1 MKHRIVLIA
10 TSFALAATGVAC
22 GGDDGGGGAT
32 GPQARL
38 AAELI
43 DEAGDDGFAIDESCV
58 REVTARLSDTDAR
71 RLLDGD
77 EEELSAEGGM
87 ILLGIFECVDLGDF
101 GLDDFDFDLD
111 DLDDLDG

>member
-10 TSFALAATGVAC
+10 ISFALATTSIAC
-22 GGDDGGGGAT
+22 GDDHGGGG

-38 AAELI
+38 ATELI
-43 DEAGDDGFAIDESCV
+43 DEAGDDGFGIDESCV
-58 REVTARLSDTDAR
+58 REVTARLSDADAR

-101 GLDDFDFDLD
+101 DLDDFDLD
-111 DLDDLDG
+111 DLDG